1 MSSDSLEPASK
12 SPGDAPITGLPL
24 FPFHVFLAPGKGLE
38 LTPSLPGHLS
48 PLRAAGEAGFGGA
61 QETPPIP
68 AQCAFLTSSASI
80 NTGGITDLFDIRWIE
95 FMVFIHSWE

>member
-12 SPGDAPITGLPL
+12 FPGDAPITGLPL

-48 PLRAAGEAGFGGA
+48 PLRAPGEAGF
-61 QETPPIP
+61 
-68 AQCAFLTSSASI
+68 AFLTSSASI